1 MPKSVN
7 EVHIAGHLGKDPEI
21 KYTPKG
27 KLLAKFSIATG
38 GGKFPTDWHNIIAW
52 EKPEVEQLKK
62 GQFCEVLGR
71 ISYPEWTDKQG
82 NKRRSCEIVATSLEF
97 EGQKE
102 EERKEAPAPLTPRS
116 YTITPEHPITDE
128 DIPF

>member
-1 MPKSVN
+1 MPKAIN
-7 EVHIAGHLGKDPEI
+7 EAHIAGHLGKDPE
-21 KYTPKG
+21 KRGNGPY
-27 KLLAKFSIATG
+27 KFSIATG
-38 GGKFPTDWHNIIAW
+38 GGKFPTDWHTIVCW
-52 EKPEVEQLKK
+52 EKACPDAPQLRK

-97 EGQKE
+97 EGQKD